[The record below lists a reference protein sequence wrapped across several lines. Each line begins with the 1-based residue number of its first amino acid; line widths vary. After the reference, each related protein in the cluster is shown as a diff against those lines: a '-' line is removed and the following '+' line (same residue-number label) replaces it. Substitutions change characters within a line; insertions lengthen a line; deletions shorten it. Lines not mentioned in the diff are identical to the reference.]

1 MARASAAPAA
11 PSPILPHPPTRA
23 HPPTPRRAPLIGCPP
38 TPPPP
43 PPFAPAGARR
53 TEPALRPSLLAPLRL
68 GHRRRAAAPGA
79 PGKLRESRRPER
91 PPAPGPPWLA
101 WEPRGRDGCTSGA
114 GFEFGEW
121 RGTRS
126 SGPRGLLQPLAGA
139 PGGSNP
145 GKGKQMHGTSAK
157 LDENP
162 SSTRAGNRLC
172 KRYYVME
179 SREARDASSEAA
191 GELIKC
197 FKWSSLCRG
206 ATLREGAN
214 GKWT

>member
-23 HPPTPRRAPLIGCPP
+23 PPTTPRRAPLIGCPP
-38 TPPPP
+38 TPP
-43 PPFAPAGARR
+43 ARR

-139 PGGSNP
+139 PAGSNP